1 LGHLATERPY
11 RLMIKL
17 NYKNISLIEY
27 TASDI
32 NSTLLKRYQLWMK
45 SSKINKF
52 LIKKESDK
60 KSLKN
65 FLEKMIESKKDIF
78 FKIIFKKTHIGNL
91 RLVISDYKT
100 AGFGIMIGN
109 YKFHNKKIGKICLYI
124 ILKYI
129 FSKLKMNKI
138 VLDVA
143 IENLPALK
151 LYKKFLMKENKK
163 GKYIYFSMT
172 KKNFFTKIHKKLGKL
187 INL

>member
-1 LGHLATERPY
+1 MGHLATERPY

-17 NYKNISLIEY
+17 KYKNISLIEY

-65 FLEKMIESKKDIF
+65 FLEKMMESKKDIF

-138 VLDVA
+138 VLNVA

-172 KKNFFTKIHKKLGKL
+172 RNFFFTKINKKLEKL

>member
-1 LGHLATERPY
+1 
-11 RLMIKL
+11 MIKL
-17 NYKNISLIEY
+17 KFKNISLIEY
-27 TASDI
+27 AVSDI
-32 NSTLLKRYQLWMK
+32 NLNLLKRYQLWMK

-65 FLEKMIESKKDIF
+65 FLEKMMELKKDIF

-91 RLVISDYKT
+91 RLVISNYKT

-129 FSKLKMNKI
+129 FLKFKMNKI
-138 VLDVA
+138 ILDVA

-151 LYKKFLMKENKK
+151 LYRKFLMKEKK
-163 GKYIYFSMT
+163 IGKYMYFSMT
-172 KKNFFTKIHKKLGKL
+172 KYFFFTKIHKKLEKL